1 MLPGTGMC
9 VAMGLLS
16 SATQQLPRTPQRSAD
31 ERLLHR
37 IHLSQEGQA
46 G

>member
-1 MLPGTGMC
+1 MLPGTGMG

-16 SATQQLPRTPQRSAD
+16 SATQQLPRTLPRSAA
-31 ERLLHR
+31 ERLLPR
-37 IHLSQEGQA
+37 IHLSQKGQA